1 MDEVPDTYVS
11 TGAYNTD
18 TLIFVLSDSSNE
30 RQSCSAQTLAY
41 ASHCQLD
48 QYDRPVFGY
57 IQMCAERSFP
67 KPRESQRDEDLHTA
81 LHEITHI
88 LGFSEM
94 LFPFFRHSNLQP
106 RTPRCPSSSAGA
118 RTGAM
123 PEESSVNGQKFLW
136 YQGSGQ
142 VGWCCAINTLGQPP
156 FRCEADEFMYLIR
169 SWLHCCPTGRVRARQ
184 VRWLY

>member
-1 MDEVPDTYVS
+1 MDDVPDTYVS

-94 LFPFFRHSNLQP
+94 LPRMGVECERAEAPLPDHWSN
-106 RTPRCPSSSAGA
+106 A
-118 RTGAM
+118 
-123 PEESSVNGQKFLW
+123 K
-136 YQGSGQ
+136 
-142 VGWCCAINTLGQPP
+142 
-156 FRCEADEFMYLIR
+156 
-169 SWLHCCPTGRVRARQ
+169 
-184 VRWLY
+184 